1 MKSIKVTDV
10 GSLKNELNK
19 YKKGKKLDI
28 RYFNQA
34 ARLAWLGK
42 ITMSPVDAEDETCQ
56 SWLLHVQPVEGF
68 MAHFITVDEDLIN
81 EIHILDAEQG
91 QYLIE
96 IMRTGLA
103 ARAEALQQLNRRDF
117 YFDKFFK
124 AGPPDAVAEDA
135 SSSN

>member
-56 SWLLHVQPVEGF
+56 SWLLHVQPAEGF
-68 MAHFITVDEDLIN
+68 MGHFITVDEDLIN

-124 AGPPDAVAEDA
+124 AGPLDVVAEDP

>member
-42 ITMSPVDAEDETCQ
+42 ITMSPLDAEDETCQ
-56 SWLLHVQPVEGF
+56 SWLLHVQPPEGF
-68 MAHFITVDEDLIN
+68 LAHFLTVDEDLIN
-81 EIHILDAEQG
+81 EIHLLDAEQG

-96 IMRTGLA
+96 IMRAGLA
-103 ARAEALQQLNRRDF
+103 ARAGELEDLNRRDF

-124 AGPPDAVAEDA
+124 GGAAEQPAEDP
-135 SSSN
+135 SSGN